1 MIARP
6 TEDGTF
12 RYPTLKEGEANAL
25 KLGRLLHA
33 VIGKVTEAAEALDN
47 LKKHIFYG
55 KPIDEVNLIE
65 EQGDGHWYDA
75 ILYDALGADPEET
88 LQKNIA
94 KLMVRYPH
102 KFESEQALTRDLE
115 AERKTL
121 EETKSV
127 WDSLSDE
134 NKRDSEVSEKEYEA
148 QRINRPIPES
158 GPNIDAATESI
169 IKDQFY
175 VEARVGS
182 NNYRNST
189 NSKPCRLIYG
199 KGGNVPVDEILKSL
213 AESYRFLNR
222 TNNTGRLTEEV
233 EKLRSD
239 LRDRNDI
246 LAEIRSVIRM
256 TGPSI
261 EVKRRLDYGRR
272 YYKYARIVEILR
284 NHGQLS

>member
-1 MIARP
+1 MDFKSYIPKALRTESKVCVMIARP

-121 EETKSV
+121 EETKTI
-127 WDSLSDE
+127 WEARSDE
-134 NKRDSEVSEKEYEA
+134 NKQDSEHLLQLLKMAGAELCSNKCESVKSEDRPWKHCPECKELT
-148 QRINRPIPES
+148 
-158 GPNIDAATESI
+158 AAIANLQERKTLETPS
-169 IKDQFY
+169 
-175 VEARVGS
+175 
-182 NNYRNST
+182 ST
-189 NSKPCRLIYG
+189 VAEQLN
-199 KGGNVPVDEILKSL
+199 KSL
-213 AESYRFLNR
+213 WPKD
-222 TNNTGRLTEEV
+222 TGCLTEEV
-233 EKLRSD
+233 ERLRSD

-261 EVKRRLDYGRR
+261 EVN
-272 YYKYARIVEILR
+272 KYARIVEILR

>member
-1 MIARP
+1 MDFKSYIPKALRTESKVCVMIARP

-115 AERKTL
+115 AERRTL

-134 NKRDSEVSEKEYEA
+134 NK
-148 QRINRPIPES
+148 N
-158 GPNIDAATESI
+158 
-169 IKDQFY
+169 
-175 VEARVGS
+175 
-182 NNYRNST
+182 
-189 NSKPCRLIYG
+189 
-199 KGGNVPVDEILKSL
+199 KSL
-213 AESYRFLNR
+213 WPK
-222 TNNTGRLTEEV
+222 NTGCLTKEV
-233 EKLRSD
+233 ERLRSD

-261 EVKRRLDYGRR
+261 EVN
-272 YYKYARIVEILR
+272 KYARIVEILR

>member
-1 MIARP
+1 MDFKSYIPKALRTESKVCVMIARP

-102 KFESEQALTRDLE
+102 KFESEQALTRDLG

-121 EETKSV
+121 EETKTI

-134 NKRDSEVSEKEYEA
+134 NRKDSERLLQLLKMAGAELCSNRCERWKHCPECKELTSAIADLQERKTLEA
-148 QRINRPIPES
+148 PSPTVAEQLNKNLWP
-158 GPNIDAATESI
+158 
-169 IKDQFY
+169 KD
-175 VEARVGS
+175 
-182 NNYRNST
+182 
-189 NSKPCRLIYG
+189 
-199 KGGNVPVDEILKSL
+199 
-213 AESYRFLNR
+213 
-222 TNNTGRLTEEV
+222 TGCLTAEV

-239 LRDRNDI
+239 LRDHNGI

-261 EVKRRLDYGRR
+261 EVN
-272 YYKYARIVEILR
+272 KYARIVEILR

>member
-1 MIARP
+1 MDFKSYIPKALRTESKVCVMIARP

-121 EETKSV
+121 EETKTI

-134 NKRDSEVSEKEYEA
+134 NKKDSERLLQLLRTAGKELCSNKCESVKHED
-148 QRINRPIPES
+148 RPWRHCPEC
-158 GPNIDAATESI
+158 E
-169 IKDQFY
+169 
-175 VEARVGS
+175 
-182 NNYRNST
+182 
-189 NSKPCRLIYG
+189 
-199 KGGNVPVDEILKSL
+199 EITSALTKKELNEFANKSL
-213 AESYRFLNR
+213 WPKD
-222 TNNTGRLTEEV
+222 TGCLTAEV

-261 EVKRRLDYGRR
+261 EVN
-272 YYKYARIVEILR
+272 KYARIVEILR